1 MDMKSLPADT
11 RKRISLRGT
20 GMYAAIA
27 ERLRE
32 MILEGELPPGGRIDE
47 KALCEYFDISRT
59 PLREALKTLVTE
71 GHVTHRQHMGFQ
83 VAPIDKNEI
92 AAIFEVLHG
101 LEETAGRLAA
111 QRIDD
116 KRMKVLLEHHRTME
130 TYHREGKRT
139 AYYRANQK
147 VHQQIVDV
155 AGNSVLSDLYASLM
169 SKIHRARGAAN
180 ADVLRWAESLG
191 EHHDILDALSRR
203 DGACLARL
211 LREHSEHT
219 ADEVM
224 KVLTVTSEDERSSV
238 NSPGGR

>member
-32 MILEGELPPGGRIDE
+32 MILEGELPPGEHIDE
-47 KALCEYFDISRT
+47 KALCEQFDISKT

-83 VAPIDKNEI
+83 VAPINKDEI

-116 KRMKVLLEHHRTME
+116 KQMKVLLERHRTME
-130 TYHREGKRT
+130 AYHREGRRT

-147 VHQQIVDV
+147 VHQHIVDV
-155 AGNSVLSDLYASLM
+155 ADNPVLSDLYASLM

-180 ADVLRWAESLG
+180 ADVLRWGESLG
-191 EHHDILDALSRR
+191 EHGEILDALSRR

-219 ADEVM
+219 AAEVM
-224 KVLTVTSEDERSSV
+224 KVLEATSG
-238 NSPGGR
+238 N

>member
-1 MDMKSLPADT
+1 MDMNSLPADT
-11 RKRISLRGT
+11 RKRVSLRGT

-32 MILEGELPPGGRIDE
+32 MILEGELAPGEHIDE
-47 KALCEYFDISRT
+47 KALCERFDISRT
-59 PLREALKTLVTE
+59 PVREALKTLVTE
-71 GHVTHRQHMGFQ
+71 GYVTHRQHMGFQ
-83 VAPIDKNEI
+83 VAPINKAEI

-116 KRMKVLLEHHRTME
+116 KQMKVLMERHRTME

-147 VHQQIVDV
+147 VHQHIVDV
-155 AGNSVLSDLYASLM
+155 AGNPVLSDMYASLM

-191 EHHDILDALSRR
+191 EHSEILDALSRR

-219 ADEVM
+219 AAEVM
-224 KVLTVTSEDERSSV
+224 KVLETAKGNE
-238 NSPGGR
+238 

>member
-1 MDMKSLPADT
+1 MDTKSLSAEA

-32 MILEGELPPGGRIDE
+32 MILEGELAPGKRIDE
-47 KALCEYFDISRT
+47 KALCEQFDISRT

-83 VAPIDKNEI
+83 VAPIDKQEI

-116 KRMKVLLEHHRTME
+116 KQMKVLMDRHHTMQ

-139 AYYRANQK
+139 AYYRANLK

-155 AGNSVLSDLYASLM
+155 ASNAVLSELYASLM
-169 SKIHRARGAAN
+169 NKIHRARGAAN

-191 EHHDILDALSRR
+191 EHGEILDALSKR

-219 ADEVM
+219 AAEVM
-224 KVLTVTSEDERSSV
+224 KVLETTSG
-238 NSPGGR
+238 NGK

>member
-1 MDMKSLPADT
+1 LPA
-11 RKRISLRGT
+11 S
-20 GMYAAIA
+20 
-27 ERLRE
+27 
-32 MILEGELPPGGRIDE
+32 GR
-47 KALCEYFDISRT
+47 ATCHL
-59 PLREALKTLVTE
+59 
-71 GHVTHRQHMGFQ
+71 
-83 VAPIDKNEI
+83 I

-116 KRMKVLLEHHRTME
+116 KQMKVLLERHRTME

-147 VHQQIVDV
+147 VHPQIVDV
-155 AGNSVLSDLYASLM
+155 AGNSVLSDMYAALM

-191 EHHDILDALSRR
+191 EHSEILNALAKR
-203 DGACLARL
+203 DGASLGRL

-219 ADEVM
+219 AAEVM
-224 KVLTVTSEDERSSV
+224 KVLKATSG
-238 NSPGGR
+238 N

>member
-1 MDMKSLPADT
+1 MDTKSLSAEA

-27 ERLRE
+27 DRLRE
-32 MILEGELPPGGRIDE
+32 MILDGELAPGERIDE
-47 KALCEYFDISRT
+47 KALCEQFDISRT

-83 VAPIDKNEI
+83 VAPINKDEI

-111 QRIDD
+111 QRVDD
-116 KRMKVLLEHHRTME
+116 KQVKLLMERHRAME

-147 VHQQIVDV
+147 VHQHIVDL
-155 AGNSVLSDLYASLM
+155 AGNAVLSDLYSSLM
-169 SKIHRARGAAN
+169 GKIHRARGAAN

-191 EHHDILDALSRR
+191 EHGEILDALSRR
-203 DGACLARL
+203 DGVGLARL

-219 ADEVM
+219 AAEVM
-224 KVLTVTSEDERSSV
+224 KVLEAAART
-238 NSPGGR
+238 

>member
-32 MILEGELPPGGRIDE
+32 MILDGELAPGARIDE
-47 KALCEYFDISRT
+47 KALCELFDISRT

-83 VAPIDKNEI
+83 VAPINKDEI

-116 KRMKVLLEHHRTME
+116 KQMKVLLERHRTME
-130 TYHREGKRT
+130 AYHREGRRT

-147 VHQQIVDV
+147 VHQHIVDV
-155 AGNSVLSDLYASLM
+155 ADNPVLSDLYASLM

-180 ADVLRWAESLG
+180 ADVLRWGESLG
-191 EHHDILDALSRR
+191 EHGEILDALSRR

-219 ADEVM
+219 AAEVM
-224 KVLTVTSEDERSSV
+224 KVLEATSG
-238 NSPGGR
+238 N

>member
-1 MDMKSLPADT
+1 MDTKSLSADT

-32 MILEGELPPGGRIDE
+32 MILEGELPPGEHIDE
-47 KALCEYFDISRT
+47 KALCEQFDISRT

-83 VAPIDKNEI
+83 VAPINKDEI

-101 LEETAGRLAA
+101 LEEIAGRLAA

-116 KRMKVLLEHHRTME
+116 KQMKVLLERHHAME
-130 TYHREGKRT
+130 AFHRDGKRT

-155 AGNSVLSDLYASLM
+155 ASNPVLSDLYASLM

-180 ADVLRWAESLG
+180 ADVFRWAESLG
-191 EHHDILDALSRR
+191 EHGAILDALGKR
-203 DGACLARL
+203 DGASLAKL

-219 ADEVM
+219 AAEVM
-224 KVLTVTSEDERSSV
+224 KVLQPAGEA
-238 NSPGGR
+238 GRTR